1 MNPILMERAVGVGST
16 SRATIRAANLSEGK
30 TTVFILEPDGSLHQY
45 PQEEQE
51 TEHHYATVE
60 VQGMPQPSLI
70 ERIIAMTF
78 DRLKLRTV
86 ELHVC
91 EEAE

>member
-1 MNPILMERAVGVGST
+1 MNPILLERAVGTGST
-16 SRATIRAANLSEGK
+16 SRVTIRAANLSEGR

-45 PQEEQE
+45 PQEEPE
-51 TEHHYATVE
+51 TNHQQASVE
-60 VQGMPQPSLI
+60 VRGMPPPSLI

-78 DRLKLRTV
+78 DRLKVRNV
-86 ELHVC
+86 ELRVC